1 MKNGIT
7 ILIETRYGD
16 LRASEKRA
24 ADYILAHMEKIR
36 ELSLEKL
43 AKKSGVSQPTIVR
56 LTKALGFK

>member
-43 AKKSGVSQPTIVR
+43 AKKAGSASLR
-56 LTKALGFK
+56 LSA

>member
-43 AKKSGVSQPTIVR
+43 AKKKRGQPAYDCPPDKGPGI
-56 LTKALGFK
+56 